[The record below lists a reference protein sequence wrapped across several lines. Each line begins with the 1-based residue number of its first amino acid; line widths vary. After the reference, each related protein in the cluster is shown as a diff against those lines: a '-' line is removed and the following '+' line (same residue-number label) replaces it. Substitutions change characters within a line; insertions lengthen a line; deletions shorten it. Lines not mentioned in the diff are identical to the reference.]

1 MTLEEFINEK
11 LCPTG
16 TVTAWDETVIRTA
29 LALGDMD
36 KLSDRIAAMCR
47 RAGVPIPRRP
57 RSAGRRTKKC
67 LSTNHLI

>member
-47 RAGVPIPRRP
+47 AQNEKMPEY
-57 RSAGRRTKKC
+57 K
-67 LSTNHLI
+67 